1 LPRQSRSNLN
11 FWLDCLVA
19 YAPRN
24 DNIKPSMH
32 LKHSIIKKEY
42 AEISEKLSQTTDR
55 DEIKNLGRRQ
65 SELLPLVQKIE
76 QLETLNR
83 EIEEHQKILGE
94 NSELSEI
101 AKTEL
106 PDLYAKQQALENEIT
121 TAMLSKNPYD
131 EKDIIME
138 IRAGAGG
145 DESGLFAAELF
156 RMYSKAA
163 EKLNFKTHI
172 LSSSRTSI
180 GGFKEII
187 FEINGR
193 GAYSKFK
200 YESGVH
206 RVQRVPE
213 TEKSGRVHTST
224 VTVAVMPEIEEMD
237 FKIDPK
243 DLKIEAT
250 TSSGH
255 GGQSVN
261 TTYSAIRLTHIPTG
275 TQVVIQDERSQS
287 QNKEKAMNIMRAR
300 LKALE
305 EERKTKELRDKRRSQ
320 IGTGDRSEKIRTYN
334 FPQDR
339 ITDHRINQNWSQIQ
353 TIMNGD
359 LGQITDAM
367 IAEDQ
372 KRQLQKLT

>member
-1 LPRQSRSNLN
+1 MELQYN
-11 FWLDCLVA
+11 
-19 YAPRN
+19 
-24 DNIKPSMH
+24 H
-32 LKHSIIKKEY
+32 IKKEY
-42 AEISEKLSQTTDR
+42 EQILEKLSQTTDPK
-55 DEIKNLGRRQ
+55 ELASLGKRQ
-65 SELLPLVQKIE
+65 SELLPLVSKIDR
-76 QLETLNR
+76 LEKLTKEIAEHEKMIAAAPAGRASLSEAER
-83 EIEEHQKILGE
+83 ELSDMAA
-94 NSELSEI
+94 SELPALQSERD
-101 AKTEL
+101 EL
-106 PDLYAKQQALENEIT
+106 IQALRA
-121 TAMLSKNPYD
+121 AMLPKDPYD
-131 EKDIIME
+131 EKNIIVE

-145 DESGLFAAELF
+145 DEAGLFAAELF
-156 RMYSKAA
+156 RMYSKYA
-163 EKLNFKTHI
+163 EKLKYKVAIIN
-172 LSSSRTSI
+172 SSRTSI

-187 FEINGR
+187 FEILGR

-224 VTVAVMPEIEEMD
+224 VTVAVMPEIEEVD

-261 TTYSAIRLTHIPTG
+261 TTYSAIRMTHIPTG
-275 TQVVIQDERSQS
+275 TQVVIQDERSQA
-287 QNKEKAMNIMRAR
+287 QNKEKAMNVMRAR
-300 LKALE
+300 LLALE
-305 EERKTKELRDKRRSQ
+305 EERKRKELSDKRKSQ

-339 ITDHRINQNWSQIQ
+339 ITDHRINQNFSQIQ
-353 TIMNGD
+353 SILDGGM
-359 LGQITDAM
+359 GQITEAM

-372 KRQLQKLT
+372 KRQLEAIAK